1 MFELGFV
8 YGLLLIFVYLAPV
21 MDLIFIAVN
30 KFWRKEYFAN
40 YVRHGISIFKLIFCA
55 IIAGFAVYVLIEH
68 HARLSLSMFMIHL
81 VLALLLVIDIALSVF
96 LKIYIEKKSKAI
108 VSKKKD

>member
-1 MFELGFV
+1 MFELGTV
-8 YGLLLIFVYLAPV
+8 YGLLLIMVYLAPV

-55 IIAGFAVYVLIEH
+55 IIAGFAVYFIVVQPTKLSTNMIIIHIVLI
-68 HARLSLSMFMIHL
+68 I
-81 VLALLLVIDIALSVF
+81 LLVIDIALSVF
-96 LKIYIEKKSKAI
+96 LKIYIEKKSKM
-108 VSKKKD
+108 VVTKKD

>member
-1 MFELGFV
+1 MFELGTV

-40 YVRHGISIFKLIFCA
+40 FVRHGISIVKLIFCA
-55 IIAGFAVYVLIEH
+55 IIAGFAVYFIIVQPTKLSTTMIIIHIVLIV
-68 HARLSLSMFMIHL
+68 LLLIDISLSIG
-81 VLALLLVIDIALSVF
+81 
-96 LKIYIEKKSKAI
+96 LKIYINKKTKMVI
-108 VSKKKD
+108 TKK